1 MFCFCAPLLAL
12 VREKTLMYALVG
24 LMMAAI
30 LLAPLFRIPASAG
43 TPTGIA
49 YLIFLCV
56 IIAVSTVGVAAY
68 IYRNGWDSV

>member
-1 MFCFCAPLLAL
+1 

-30 LLAPLFRIPASAG
+30 LLAPLFRLSVSAG
-43 TPTGIA
+43 TPTGTA
-49 YLIFLCV
+49 YVILLCV
-56 IIAVSTVGVAAY
+56 IVAIGTVGVAAY